1 MKHGFSVVMP
11 TYNQCTFIRRAIL
24 SLLKQTYEKWELI
37 IINDG
42 CTDDTELYLSDYSSD
57 HRITYLKNEKNE
69 GIGKALNQGLDA
81 AKYEYIAY
89 LPSDDFYFE
98 NHLETIKEKFDKS
111 PEIFLVYSGLKFD
124 TSDTMSFS
132 PDQETKY
139 IKKGYCLQLVQTVH
153 KKTEHR
159 WLERDEWVT
168 EDLYIMFWWKLLSE
182 GIFFPTG
189 QVTSYWTGHPYQRHK
204 IISEKYGGGLN
215 YYRSYYSVTDPLK
228 IKVSK
233 YKFIDEEKLY
243 STFRTVVP
251 VAKGALKILIVG
263 ELAYNSERLYALEQA
278 GNKLFG
284 LWVQKPAF
292 SFNTVGHLPFGH
304 VEDIPYDHW
313 KEKVSEIKP
322 DIIYALLNFGAVP
335 LAYEVLRTFS
345 EIPFV
350 WHFKEGPSVCLRQ
363 GTWNELLYLYTHADG
378 KIYLN
383 ETIKNWFEQF
393 IPKTGLSYILDGDL
407 PKKDYFFDDFSE
419 KISKSDGGIHT
430 LIAGRMIGITPNDLA
445 ILSKQDIHIHLYTEN
460 YHDSRELQ
468 GDVLKKIAPNHF
480 HIHPH
485 CSHLDWVKEFSKYDA
500 GWLHCFQSKNNGS
513 LMKASWDDLNI
524 PARINT
530 YLAAGLPVIQW
541 DNFGHI
547 VATES
552 QIKVLDVGIFFKSY
566 NKLSEQLRDK
576 KRMFEISKNAMKY
589 RELFCFD
596 SHVPGLISFF
606 KDVIKQKKAII

>member
-1 MKHGFSVVMP
+1 MEYGFSVVMP

-42 CTDDTELYLSDYSSD
+42 CTDDTELYLSDYFSD

-69 GIGKALNQGLDA
+69 GIGKALNQGLDT
-81 AKYEYIAY
+81 AKYEFIAY

-124 TSDTMSFS
+124 TLDTMSNS
-132 PDQETKY
+132 PDQEAKY

-153 KKTEHR
+153 KKTGHR

-168 EDLYIMFWWKLLSE
+168 EDLYIMFWRKLLSD
-182 GIFFPTG
+182 GIFFPSG
-189 QVTSYWTGHPYQRHK
+189 QVTCYWTNHPYQRHK

-215 YYRSYYSVTDPLK
+215 YYRGYYSVIDPIK

-243 STFRTVVP
+243 SKFRTVVP
-251 VAKGALKILIVG
+251 VAKDSLKILIVG

-278 GNKLFG
+278 GNKLYG
-284 LWVQKPAF
+284 LWIQKPEF

-304 VEDIPYDHW
+304 VEDIPYDRW
-313 KEKVSEIKP
+313 KEKVREINP

-345 EIPFV
+345 DIPFV

-363 GTWNELLYLYTHADG
+363 GTWNELLYLYTYADG
-378 KIYLN
+378 RIYLN
-383 ETIKNWFEQF
+383 DTIKSWFEQF

-407 PKKDYFFDDFSE
+407 PKKDYFFDNFSE
-419 KISKSDGGIHT
+419 KISQSDGAIHT
-430 LIAGRMIGITPNDLA
+430 LVAGRMIGIAPNDLA
-445 ILSKQDIHIHLYTEN
+445 ILSKQNIHIHLYSEN
-460 YHDSRELQ
+460 YHDSRESR
-468 GDVLKKIAPNHF
+468 DNVLKKIAPNHF
-480 HIHPH
+480 HVHPH
-485 CSHLDWVKEFSKYDA
+485 CSHLDWVKEFSEYDA
-500 GWLHCFQSKNNGS
+500 GWLHCFQSQNKGS
-513 LMKASWDDLNI
+513 LMNASWDDLNI

-552 QIKVLDVGIFFKSY
+552 RIKALDIGIFFNNYS
-566 NKLSEQLRDK
+566 KLSEQLRDK

-596 SHVPGLISFF
+596 YHVPGLISFF
-606 KDVIKQKKAII
+606 KDVIKQKKVII